1 MKLHEYTYLLGR
13 GSLVEAREVLQDS
26 IAKGADIAVYLDKL
40 DPLLAREIARW
51 KRKMLLASL
60 KGKDPAKVEM
70 PPTMRPELL
79 RAYVSSSRKLVVSD
93 SQIAEV
99 DTNGQEEEE

>member
-13 GSLVEAREVLQDS
+13 GSLVEAREALRES
-26 IAKGADIAVYLDKL
+26 IARGADIAVYLDRL
-40 DPLLAREIARW
+40 DPLLQREIARW

-60 KGKDPAKVEM
+60 KDRDPAKVEM

-99 DTNGQEEEE
+99 EEGGEEEG

>member
-1 MKLHEYTYLLGR
+1 MSIA
-13 GSLVEAREVLQDS
+13 SLVEAREVLQES

-51 KRKMLLASL
+51 KRRMLLASL
-60 KGKDPAKVEM
+60 KGKNPGSEPM

-99 DTNGQEEEE
+99 ETSEKEEETQE